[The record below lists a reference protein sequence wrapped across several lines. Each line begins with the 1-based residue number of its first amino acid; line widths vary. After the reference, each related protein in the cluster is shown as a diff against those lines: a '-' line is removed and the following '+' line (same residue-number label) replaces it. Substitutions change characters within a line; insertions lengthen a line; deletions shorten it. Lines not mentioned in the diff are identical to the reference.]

1 MMGPSRGDDSKS
13 ENSDKTHADQSVTRF
28 KVETITLQITAH
40 KLNGKNYLQWSQSIK
55 IVICGRRKFE
65 YITGEAKALAPT
77 DSTYKKVVGIY
88 VLEAPVLH
96 PMSEG
101 LFNFVIGWTFMFA
114 PLLFTDR
121 RRDRYKGSLDVLWG
135 LQMFLTNT
143 FLIPYMAIRLNKTD
157 SNYTQR
163 KRSQLE
169 SVMTKGASVV
179 GLSGGVVCLISVLWA
194 LFGRMDGNFG
204 GIVERFEVLIS
215 YLGSER
221 LAYAFIWDIGFYIV
235 FQPWLIGDNLQNVE
249 QRKVGMVKFLGFFP
263 VVGLIA
269 YLVCLTHDEL

>member
-1 MMGPSRGDDSKS
+1 MNVVLKFHS
-13 ENSDKTHADQSVTRF
+13 
-28 KVETITLQITAH
+28 
-40 KLNGKNYLQWSQSIK
+40 NGVHLHLY
-55 IVICGRRKFE
+55 IVSP
-65 YITGEAKALAPT
+65 A
-77 DSTYKKVVGIY
+77 
-88 VLEAPVLH
+88 
-96 PMSEG
+96 
-101 LFNFVIGWTFMFA
+101 
-114 PLLFTDR
+114 
-121 RRDRYKGSLDVLWG
+121 
-135 LQMFLTNT
+135 
-143 FLIPYMAIRLNKTD
+143 FLIPYMAIRLNEAD
-157 SNYTQR
+157 SDYTQR

-204 GIVERFEVLIS
+204 GIAERFEVLIS

-249 QRKVGMVKFLGFFP
+249 QRKVGMVKYLRFVP

-269 YLVCLTHDEL
+269 YLVCLTPDEL